1 MENEHQIHV
10 QHAMAKR
17 QLIKSTEMLLG
28 MVTAIVADDHLHDK
42 EIKLLSTWLTEHH
55 EVAQHWPGSVI
66 AMRIQEILSDGI
78 ITEDERAHL
87 LKVLTD
93 FSVNGFADTGSASA
107 EVLQLPINDDAPVTI
122 AGNNVCHTG
131 TFVFGTRSACEQLT
145 ENAGGIPQN
154 SITRKTHVLVV
165 GSLVSRDWV
174 HTSFGRKIQKAAELQ
189 LDGVPISIISENR
202 WMQVLSGTE

>member
-1 MENEHQIHV
+1 MENENQVHV

-17 QLIKSTEMLLG
+17 QLVKSTEMLLG

-42 EIKLLSTWLTEHH
+42 EIKLLSTWLSENQ

-66 AMRIQEILSDGI
+66 AMRIQEVLSDGV
-78 ITEDERAHL
+78 ITEVERAHL
-87 LKVLTD
+87 LTVLTD
-93 FSVNGFADTGSASA
+93 FSVNGFAETGSASA
-107 EVLQLPINDDAPVTI
+107 EVLQLPIDDDAPVVI
-122 AGNNVCHTG
+122 AGRNVCHTG
-131 TFVFGTRSACEQLT
+131 TFVFGTRSACERLT
-145 ENAGGIPQN
+145 EKAGGFAQDG
-154 SITRKTHVLVV
+154 ITRKTHVLVV

-202 WMQVLSGTE
+202 WTQLLSA